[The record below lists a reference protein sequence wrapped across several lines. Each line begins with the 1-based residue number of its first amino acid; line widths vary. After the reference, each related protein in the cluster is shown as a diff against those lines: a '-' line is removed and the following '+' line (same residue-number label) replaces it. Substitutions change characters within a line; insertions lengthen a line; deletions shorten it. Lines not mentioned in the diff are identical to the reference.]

1 MNLPLRPFHLAFPV
15 DDITE
20 ARRFYA
26 SVLGCAIGRE
36 SERWIDFNFFGHQI
50 TAHLV
55 RVEQNKVNNNVD
67 GDSVPIGHF
76 GLIVEWEAWH
86 ALRDRL
92 ESMNVPFIIGPR
104 IRFKGQAGEQATLFI
119 RDPSG
124 NALEFKSF
132 RNDRQIFAQD
142 V

>member
-15 DDITE
+15 DDIDQ
-20 ARRFYA
+20 ARIFYTD
-26 SVLGCAIGRE
+26 VLGCAIGRK

-55 RVEQNKVNNNVD
+55 RQEHNKATNDVD

-76 GLIVEWEAWH
+76 GLILEWDAWH

-92 ESMNVPFIIGPR
+92 ESRNVAFIIGPR
-104 IRFKGQAGEQATLFI
+104 IRFQGQAGEQATLFI
-119 RDPSG
+119 HDPSG

-132 RNDRQIFAQD
+132 RNDRQIFARE